1 MCIRDSFGLLISI
14 PGTIAFIVTGWGN
27 EGLPTGSLG
36 YVNLIGFVL
45 IAPTTV
51 LSAPIGAWLAHSLS
65 KRHLSIVF
73 GTFLLI
79 VAVRMLVQTFKG

>member
-1 MCIRDSFGLLISI
+1 M
-14 PGTIAFIVTGWGN
+14 
-27 EGLPTGSLG
+27 GSLG
-36 YVNLIGFVL
+36 YVNLLGFVL

-51 LSAPIGAWLAHSLS
+51 AAAPLGAWLAHSLS

-79 VAVRMLVQTFKG
+79 VSVRMLVQTFKG